1 MAELKPC
8 PFCGGKARLFVNGG
22 VRVICSKCYAG
33 TKSLTDN
40 MGYESNAVETVVEA
54 WNRRAGEED
63 KHETDLDKFP
73 TIDAVP
79 AIRCREC
86 KQGEVDDPDFPDQYY
101 CHAGC
106 GWNNGDFYCAY
117 GEREEGAD
125 NG

>member
-1 MAELKPC
+1 MHDLKPC
-8 PFCGGKARLFVNGG
+8 PFCGGKDSGILTTSYDGYWFAVFCENCMAQTR
-22 VRVICSKCYAG
+22 KCRQEKDA
-33 TKSLTDN
+33 
-40 MGYESNAVETVVEA
+40 VEA

-63 KHETDLDKFP
+63 KHVTDLDKFP

-86 KQGEVDDPDFPDQYY
+86 KQGEVYDPDCADQYY

>member
-1 MAELKPC
+1 MTRDEIVTALRCCVSYDDSDCKLCPLLTNTECLVALKTAVVDLIENQQRHIEALM
-8 PFCGGKARLFVNGG
+8 KAND
-22 VRVICSKCYAG
+22 
-33 TKSLTDN
+33 SLKDAIARRDKQI
-40 MGYESNAVETVVEA
+40 AV
-54 WNRRAGEED
+54 
-63 KHETDLDKFP
+63 
-73 TIDAVP
+73 
-79 AIRCREC
+79 RCREC

>member
-1 MAELKPC
+1 MTRDEIVTALRCCAKNQLSECPNCKMFYEANCRVTLKNAAADRIENQQRHIEALM
-8 PFCGGKARLFVNGG
+8 KAND
-22 VRVICSKCYAG
+22 
-33 TKSLTDN
+33 SLKDAIARRDKQI
-40 MGYESNAVETVVEA
+40 AV
-54 WNRRAGEED
+54 
-63 KHETDLDKFP
+63 
-73 TIDAVP
+73 
-79 AIRCREC
+79 RCREC

>member
-1 MAELKPC
+1 MTREEIITALRCCAKGLLSECPNCKMYDEANFIVKLKTAAADLIENQQRHIEALM
-8 PFCGGKARLFVNGG
+8 KAND
-22 VRVICSKCYAG
+22 
-33 TKSLTDN
+33 SLKDAIARRDKQI
-40 MGYESNAVETVVEA
+40 AV
-54 WNRRAGEED
+54 
-63 KHETDLDKFP
+63 
-73 TIDAVP
+73 
-79 AIRCREC
+79 RCREC

>member
-1 MAELKPC
+1 MTRDEIVTALRCCGNCDVNECKPC
-8 PFCGGKARLFVNGG
+8 PLRANAECQIRLTHTAADLIENQQRHIEALMKAND
-22 VRVICSKCYAG
+22 
-33 TKSLTDN
+33 SLKDAIARRDKQI
-40 MGYESNAVETVVEA
+40 AV
-54 WNRRAGEED
+54 
-63 KHETDLDKFP
+63 
-73 TIDAVP
+73 
-79 AIRCREC
+79 RCREC